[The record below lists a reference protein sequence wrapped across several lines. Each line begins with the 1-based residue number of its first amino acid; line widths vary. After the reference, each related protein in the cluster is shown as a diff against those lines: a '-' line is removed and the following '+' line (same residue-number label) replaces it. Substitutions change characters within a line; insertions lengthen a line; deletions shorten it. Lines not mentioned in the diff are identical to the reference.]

1 MDAIDFVEKHC
12 RFFDEDDDP
21 GQFSPAE
28 SKSSRPQQV
37 QTGTAEVSR
46 QEDTLQDF

>member
-21 GQFSPAE
+21 EQFSPDE